1 VERNSFRAEMKQ
13 ARDPPL
19 PELETSLTNET
30 SNLRATKARRVLLL
44 VFIVALAFAVRSLS
58 GNFLRAHFNDPAWF
72 QFGSYQVF
80 DRQAQD
86 VLDGRESFFW
96 IPDASRTDLIQ
107 YPPGA
112 RVWIA
117 AIYAATG
124 QRTAVATQR
133 VQIVF
138 DSLAVL
144 LIAALAATA
153 YGWHA
158 GLIAGL
164 LAALSPLLATYG
176 AIPGADAPG
185 NWALLL
191 AVWLLLLTA
200 QKKKIV
206 FAIAAG
212 AALGVACWMRVNPF
226 LLFTIWAASLV
237 VWVDA
242 SLRARAIMGVTL
254 ALATLLVMSPIVIR
268 NLVVFYPEVAP
279 TGLNI
284 GLNLLEG
291 LGETDRGH
299 QLGAPESDAEVLEQ
313 DRKEMGLPPDA
324 PLKLNY
330 PDGIRRE
337 HQRASRAFAIIKAH
351 PFWYAGTMLH
361 RLMGHFKLAGA
372 PVSHVGSSGLNVT
385 SSKCLPEN
393 ARHGVLSIAVNGL
406 GMLQSI
412 LRCLMLPLI
421 FAGAWFAFRQNRVAS
436 LLLLGT
442 VAYYLATLAV
452 GHSEIRYGLPMQAI
466 FIVFAAVAV
475 ETIVDRLS
483 GFWHRGDVPQKSAR

>member
-1 VERNSFRAEMKQ
+1 M
-13 ARDPPL
+13 
-19 PELETSLTNET
+19 
-30 SNLRATKARRVLLL
+30 ARRGLLL

-107 YPPGA
+107 YPPGT

-124 QRTAVATQR
+124 QRSAVSVQR

-144 LIAALAATA
+144 LIVALGGAA
-153 YGWHA
+153 YGWPA
-158 GLIAGL
+158 GIIGGL
-164 LAALSPLLATYG
+164 FAALSPLLATYG

-191 AVWLLLLTA
+191 AAWLLLLAA
-200 QKKKIV
+200 QKKKII

-226 LLFTIWAASLV
+226 LLFTVWGASLV
-237 VWVDA
+237 LWVKA
-242 SLRARAIMGVTL
+242 SLRARAIIGASL

-284 GLNLLEG
+284 GLNLWEG

-299 QLGAPESDAEVLEQ
+299 ELGAPGSDAEVLEQ

-324 PLKLNY
+324 PLQLNY
-330 PDGIRRE
+330 PDGIRRDR
-337 HQRASRAFAIIKAH
+337 QRARSALAMIKAH

-361 RLMGHFKLAGA
+361 RLMGHFKLAGS
-372 PVSHVGSSGLNVT
+372 PVSHVGTSGINVT
-385 SSKCLPEN
+385 SRKCLPEN
-393 ARHGVLSIAVNGL
+393 SQRGVLAIAVNGL
-406 GMLQSI
+406 GMLQSV
-412 LRCLMLPLI
+412 LRYLMLPLI
-421 FAGAWFAFRQNRVAS
+421 VAGAWFAFRQNRVAS
-436 LLLLGT
+436 WLLLCT

-475 ETIVDRLS
+475 EAIINRLS
-483 GFWHRGDVPQKSAR
+483 RLRRGESPPPKSAR